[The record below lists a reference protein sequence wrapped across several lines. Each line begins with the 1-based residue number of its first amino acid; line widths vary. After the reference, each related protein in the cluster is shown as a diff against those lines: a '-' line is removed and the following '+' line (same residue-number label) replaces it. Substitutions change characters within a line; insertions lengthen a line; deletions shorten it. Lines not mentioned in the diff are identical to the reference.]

1 MTLTH
6 ALASVAQCHSTCH
19 AATTVLTECDND
31 FTSVE
36 QGLWKKTIFMLQKAG
51 QNKVSCMSKK
61 LQ

>member
-6 ALASVAQCHSTCH
+6 ALASVAQCHSTYH

-36 QGLWKKTIFMLQKAG
+36 QGLWKKTIFMLQ
-51 QNKVSCMSKK
+51 
-61 LQ
+61 